1 MKRIDTIT
9 AGELIDMLGDFDPD
23 TPVAFAC
30 NYGDRGRT
38 QQVITIRGDIDEE
51 TIYKTAYSESGY
63 AVDKEGCYEDEE
75 GTSRLVI
82 IT

>member
-1 MKRIDTIT
+1 MKRINTIT

-30 NYGDRGRT
+30 NYGDRCRT
-38 QQVITIRGDIDEE
+38 QQVITIQGNVDEE
-51 TIYKTAYSESGY
+51 TIYETAYSESGY
-63 AVDKEGCYEDEE
+63 AVDKEGFHEDEE

>member
-30 NYGDRGRT
+30 NYGDRCRT
-38 QQVITIRGDIDEE
+38 QQVITIRGNVDEE
-51 TIYKTAYSESGY
+51 TIYETAYSESGY
-63 AVDKEGCYEDEE
+63 AVDKEGLHENEE